1 MSDTEI
7 KMEEIS
13 NQITDLK
20 IEYEKLRGNRIKELQ
35 DKLNKLVGMSFKDE
49 DDNYFRIIDIP
60 PVQYNKSCTAFNE
73 YRLPILFCCND
84 PTIRAD
90 VGRLIIR
97 DVFTRASHAE
107 DPVECIK
114 QEYTEVPAEEFDA
127 ELEKAFDEIRS
138 LGKRGDAK

>member
-1 MSDTEI
+1 MSDVKI
-7 KMEEIS
+7 KMNEIG

-20 IEYEKLRGNRIKELQ
+20 IEYEKLLGNYIKELQ
-35 DKLNKLVGMSFKDE
+35 DKLRKVVGMSFKDG
-49 DDNYFRIIDIP
+49 DVIYFRIIDVPI
-60 PVQYNKSCTAFNE
+60 VRYNKSYPLFNE
-73 YRLPILFCCND
+73 YQLPALFCYND

-97 DVFTRASHAE
+97 DVFSMASSAE
-107 DPVECIK
+107 DPVECIRS
-114 QEYTEVPAEEFDA
+114 EYTEISAEEFDA

>member
-7 KMEEIS
+7 KMKEIS
-13 NQITDLK
+13 NRITDLK
-20 IEYEKLRGNRIKELQ
+20 LEYEKLRGHHIEDLQ
-35 DKLNKLVGMSFKDE
+35 NKLSKLVGMSFKDG
-49 DDNYFRIIDIP
+49 DDIYFRIIDVP
-60 PVQYNKSCTAFNE
+60 LVQYNKSYTAFNE
-73 YRLPILFCCND
+73 YQLPALFCYND

-97 DVFTRASHAE
+97 DIFSCASHAE

-127 ELEKAFDEIRS
+127 ELEKAFDEIRA